1 MDVSCNWPSLDS
13 CNTLAGLNA
22 AGGTRTGGGAGGWG
36 GGWKR
41 TSEQMNNGTG
51 AVSSHAGWVILYR

>member
-1 MDVSCNWPSLDS
+1 MRKALYVGVSYNWRSLDS

-22 AGGTRTGGGAGGWG
+22 AGGTRTGG
-36 GGWKR
+36 WKR

-51 AVSSHAGWVILYR
+51 AVGSHAR